1 MMDAQIVK
9 LIKIIYVYKYLIN
22 INIKILIL
30 QMFINIKNIENHI
43 VQIVYKIILILI
55 IILLKIKNV
64 I

>member
-1 MMDAQIVK
+1 MMDVQTVK

-30 QMFINIKNIENHI
+30 QIFINYKNIENHI

-55 IILLKIKNV
+55 LIILKIKNV